1 MAFKNRIRLPMQLHS
16 PQFPEERQ
24 VFRKANGEAKT
35 MSVIVRKTYELETDF
50 MPEKWH
56 QRLKI
61 ALAHDIVTVEAER
74 YLGNI
79 SQDGDYNIEWPD
91 GVLHYPT
98 AKGGTKVQVTP
109 FDASNV
115 NCQTCDEASQLNLE
129 DDEATGIYGA
139 LQEDQDYSVSTAEN
153 DSICCYPA
161 VFSIVSYNSDYLTS
175 ASIDPQT
182 GEFSFHTGTNLMS
195 ANGVVIATYRVT
207 CPSGAYD
214 EANIT
219 ADIEGSVEGC
229 LAPTDL
235 DAQEAISNA
244 LRFGWEAPD
253 GPPDSYEWE
262 LYEGS
267 LPVGS
272 PVATGTETDTQTDLI
287 TGLEN
292 NTEYYFRVR
301 SVCGE
306 NFSNWV
312 GITATTLGSLSTCG
326 QYNINYTTV
335 SGPAFATVSYTDCNG
350 DIQNIQVLNNSD
362 RLVCALQ
369 TEPGIP
375 VNLSST
381 NPDVTINYL
390 TLC

>member
-1 MAFKNRIRLPMQLHS
+1 MFKNRIRLPMQLHS
-16 PQFPEERQ
+16 AQFPEERT
-24 VFRKANGEAKT
+24 VFRKANGESKT
-35 MSVIVRKTYELETDF
+35 LSVIVRKTYELETDF

-61 ALAHDIVTVEAER
+61 ALAHDVVTLEGER
-74 YLGNI
+74 HLGGI

-98 AKGGTKVQVTP
+98 AKAALKVQVTP
-109 FDASNV
+109 FDATNA
-115 NCQTCDEASQLNLE
+115 NCQSCEEASQLDLA

-139 LQEDQDYSVSTAEN
+139 LQEDQDYTVMVADN
-153 DSICCYPA
+153 DDICCYPA
-161 VFSIVSYNSDYLTS
+161 VFSLVSFNSNYLTS
-175 ASIDPQT
+175 ASIDPAT
-182 GEFSFHTGTNLMS
+182 GELSIHTGTDLNS

-207 CPSGAYD
+207 CPNGAYD
-214 EANIT
+214 EANVV
-219 ADIEGSVEGC
+219 ADIEGSTSDC

-235 DAQEAISNA
+235 SLEVVTSEG
-244 LRFGWEAPD
+244 LGFVWSAPD

-262 LYEGS
+262 LYEGDS
-267 LPVGS
+267 PVGT
-272 PVATGTETDTQTDLI
+272 PVATGTETLTQTDTI
-287 TGLEN
+287 TGLGS
-292 NTEYYFRVR
+292 NTEYYFQVR

-306 NFSNWV
+306 STSNFV
-312 GITATTLGSLSTCG
+312 GTTGTTLEQSDSCG

-335 SGPAFATVSYTDCNG
+335 SGPAFVNVSYTDCNG
-350 DIQNIQVLNNSD
+350 DVQNVQVLNNTD

-369 TEPGIP
+369 TAAGIP